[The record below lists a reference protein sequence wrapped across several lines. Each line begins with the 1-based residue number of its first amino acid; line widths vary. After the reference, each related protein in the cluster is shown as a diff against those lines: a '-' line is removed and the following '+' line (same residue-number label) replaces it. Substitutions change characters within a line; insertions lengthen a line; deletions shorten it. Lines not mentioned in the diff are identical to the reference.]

1 MTFSARCTTTCALR
15 AQPVFGYHRAF
26 AVEHFE
32 RTVQGHVDEYGL
44 PTQVCGHAVA
54 VAAHVDEG
62 IERHPSG
69 LPVAGIEAHR
79 RQRGKM
85 RAFRFEAL
93 AHDLLVGTVHPLV
106 GHLGKPLLEQ
116 LVEMRQAFKRPVAL
130 KSTAG
135 AVGRP
140 WGETHS
146 VRQALKSPD

>member
-1 MTFSARCTTTCALR
+1 MAK
-15 AQPVFGYHRAF
+15 VG
-26 AVEHFE
+26 HFYMAI
-32 RTVQGHVDEYGL
+32 DN
-44 PTQVCGHAVA
+44 
-54 VAAHVDEG
+54 
-62 IERHPSG
+62 PSG

-93 AHDLLVGTVHPLV
+93 AHDLFVGTVHPLV

-116 LVEMRQAFKRPVAL
+116 PVEVRQAFKRPVAL
-130 KSTAG
+130 KSAAS